1 MGLTTAAGGGFAW
14 PPRRAL
20 ALTIVTREALDEHAP
35 PVEFDQGAVE
45 VLDVRSWDAI
55 FVDRDLHGA
64 ARFDLDLE
72 DLIIQVPAYRGLA
85 FLREV
90 PESRGRLWDLKC
102 DVMYFTSK

>member
-1 MGLTTAAGGGFAW
+1 MLN
-14 PPRRAL
+14 
-20 ALTIVTREALDEHAP
+20 IVTREALDEHAP
-35 PVEFDQGAVE
+35 PVEFVQGLVE
-45 VLDVRSWDAI
+45 LLDVRSWDAI

-64 ARFDLDLE
+64 ARFGLDLE
-72 DLIIQVPAYRGLA
+72 DLLTQLPAHRGLA

>member
-45 VLDVRSWDAI
+45 LLDVRSLDAI
-55 FVDRDLHGA
+55 FVDSDLHEA
-64 ARFDLDLE
+64 ARFDLDLQ
-72 DLIIQVPAYRGLA
+72 DLLIQVPAHRGLA